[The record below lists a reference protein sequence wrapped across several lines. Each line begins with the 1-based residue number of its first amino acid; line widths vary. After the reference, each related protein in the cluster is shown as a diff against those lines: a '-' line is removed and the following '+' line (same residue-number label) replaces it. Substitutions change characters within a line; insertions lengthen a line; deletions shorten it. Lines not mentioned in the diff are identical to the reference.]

1 MSKVC
6 VVYPTE
12 SLVDEFGSTFEGKFG
27 VCIIDGDQAKTS
39 IIHRSEL
46 RAFTAGLDCV
56 PSRDGK
62 LGLLPMDDELEAYR
76 RIRQEAA
83 DLAMVSR
90 PGMPV
95 GYYKPQALWFG
106 LFEISIEV
114 GSIRIKIGHGL
125 ATALGLREGDA
136 VALGISPDQ
145 KTLAF
150 CYDTVGSRLT
160 GGDLIASY
168 PLGIGLPR
176 ELETVSPGNW
186 VPVAVEVR
194 DQVVFV
200 RLEDFIDSAKPTPTS
215 HIDDVDCEADT
226 LTVAEEPQNPGLMW
240 TCFYWCL
247 GLFNAI
253 SPIR

>member
-1 MSKVC
+1 MYKVC
-6 VVYPTE
+6 VIYPTE
-12 SLVDEFGSTFEGKFG
+12 SLVEEFGASFEGKFG
-27 VCIIDGDQAKTS
+27 ICIIDGDQAETS

-46 RAFTAGLDCV
+46 RSITDGLDCCPAV
-56 PSRDGK
+56 DGRMA
-62 LGLLPMDDELEAYR
+62 LLPLDDELEAYR

-90 PGMPV
+90 PGLPV

-106 LFEISIEV
+106 LFAMAVEV

-125 ATALGLREGDA
+125 ARALGLREGDG
-136 VALGISPDQ
+136 VAFGVSPDQ

-150 CYDTVGSRLT
+150 CYDASGSRLT

-168 PLGIGLPR
+168 PLGVGLPR
-176 ELETVSPGNW
+176 EFETLSPGGW

-200 RLEDFIDSAKPTPTS
+200 RLEDFLSAAKITSEDVNAVVECEIEDHFEEAKPRNASPM
-215 HIDDVDCEADT
+215 
-226 LTVAEEPQNPGLMW
+226 LGRL
-240 TCFYWCL
+240 YWCL